1 MIPKKNRRISRP
13 KMPRNPQDNVKM
25 VRKNVL
31 RNKPEIV
38 MSKEIFRYEMEVLSK
53 QDKRNGF
60 THRLYNIL
68 FSLSIVHMLSNMAV
82 LWELLLEGKFN
93 YMLKG

>member
-1 MIPKKNRRISRP
+1 
-13 KMPRNPQDNVKM
+13 MPRNTYENMKL

-38 MSKEIFRYEMEVLSK
+38 MSNEIFRYEMEVLSK
-53 QDKRNGF
+53 EDKRNGF

-68 FSLSIVHMLSNMAV
+68 FSLSIVHMFTNMAV
-82 LWELLLEGKFN
+82 LWELLSEGKFN
-93 YMLKG
+93 YMLEGCL